1 MQIKKIALGGA
12 AATTLGLAAMLGS
25 GTAFASTPSPA
36 TPVAP
41 SSSVQQGSPT
51 TPDTGTASET
61 PGVEAPESATSG
73 TESTVSDGPGGH
85 QDPAGSI
92 DHQFDGQE

>member
-1 MQIKKIALGGA
+1 MQIKKIAIGGA

-41 SSSVQQGSPT
+41 SSSVQQGAST
-51 TPDTGTASET
+51 APDTGSASET
-61 PGVEAPESATSG
+61 TGVETPESAASG
-73 TESTVSDGPGGH
+73 AESTVSDGPGGH
-85 QDPAGSI
+85 QDPAGSV
-92 DHQFDGQE
+92 DHQFNGQE